1 MSIIIGGKQFEV
13 EGLITKSWKDN
24 IPWLKYITH
33 KNKRE
38 RQVRSIVAHTHEGIL
53 SDLIQGMGPDSTIDE
68 ANARYQVNTT
78 RSVSWDYTID
88 MNGEVLCQNDPLV
101 DYSWQANNINA
112 VSLGFELIQG
122 PNKTDSKRRVLYS
135 GQLDKTVLLIDFL
148 TASLGIQRQIPW
160 NKKED
165 KPNLKQIKRLSSS
178 GGNGTNIVGII
189 GHVNVTSE
197 RGAGDPG
204 QHIFY
209 ALKAAGYEL
218 FDMDAEE
225 DLKTW
230 KERQAVICGMDSKD
244 CDGIPLQK
252 TVTALKLK
260 GYKNGLFVQRP
271 IDSLVNF

>member
-1 MSIIIGGKQFEV
+1 MSIIIGRKQFEV
-13 EGLITKSWKDN
+13 EGLTTKSWLDN
-24 IPWLKYITH
+24 ISWLKYITH
-33 KNKRE
+33 KNTRT

-88 MNGEVLCQNDPLV
+88 MNGEVLCQNDPTV

-165 KPNLKQIKRLSSS
+165 KPNLRQIKRLSST
-178 GGNGTNIVGII
+178 GGNGNNVVGII

-209 ALKAAGYEL
+209 ALKDAGYEL

-225 DLKTW
+225 DLKIW
-230 KERQAVICGMDSKD
+230 KGRQSVICGFPTQE

-252 TVTALKLK
+252 TVATLKAK
-260 GYKNGLFVQRP
+260 GYKNGMFVGRP
-271 IDSLVNF
+271 LDSLMSF